1 MTFAAMIGQE
11 CLQASRRKPAC
22 NGAANPYGGFD
33 SSPINRFGLLR
44 YSAMGG
50 RPGNWADG
58 DIPRNCGAVRLIHRE
73 MENPNFVLF
82 PANRDGILMPRFL
95 KAV

>member
-1 MTFAAMIGQE
+1 MPAGKPPETGVQGA
-11 CLQASRRKPAC
+11 LQKTC
-22 NGAANPYGGFD
+22 GGFD

-50 RPGNWADG
+50 WPGNWADS

-82 PANRDGILMPRFL
+82 PANRDGILMPRVL
-95 KAV
+95 NAV